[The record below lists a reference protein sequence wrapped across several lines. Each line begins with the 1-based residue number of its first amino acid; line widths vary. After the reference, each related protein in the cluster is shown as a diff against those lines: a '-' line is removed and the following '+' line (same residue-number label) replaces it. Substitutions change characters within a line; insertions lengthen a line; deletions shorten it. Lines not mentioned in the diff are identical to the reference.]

1 MTNSQNSLRRLLAA
15 TSAVALSLGVTAC
28 FDDDGDAPP
37 VANTPT
43 PSPTPT
49 PTPTT
54 SNLDVTRCL
63 SQEVAPGTTVA
74 DLVVPDVLT
83 IDPSAAAGF
92 PNGRLLSDPVI
103 DVTLAV
109 LFLDIDANGQ
119 SPLSLASLP
128 LNPPTNDVAFR
139 SSFPYLAPPQG
150 SPPISVGGS
159 GFDFRSDSANAYVRV
174 DRMGMPAVST
184 ALIPSSA
191 KNAYNDA
198 NPVTDASGEFVDELA
213 GTLQALTEALDDDL
227 LGAGFNICAD

>member
-1 MTNSQNSLRRLLAA
+1 MNRNQHSLRRLLAA

-28 FDDDGDAPP
+28 FGDDDNTPP
-37 VANTPT
+37 VAGTPT
-43 PSPTPT
+43 PTATPT

-83 IDPSAAAGF
+83 IDTTAAAGF
-92 PNGRLLSDPVI
+92 PNGRLLADPVI

-109 LFLDIDANGQ
+109 LFLDIDASGQ
-119 SPLSLASLP
+119 SPLSFANLP
-128 LNPPTNDVAFR
+128 LNPPSNDVAFR
-139 SSFPYLAPPQG
+139 SGFPYLAPPQG
-150 SPPISVGGS
+150 SPPLSMGGS

-184 ALIPSSA
+184 ALIPSGA
-191 KNAYNDA
+191 KIAYNDA
-198 NPVTDASGEFVDELA
+198 NPVTDATGEFVDELA
-213 GTLQALTEALDDDL
+213 GTLQGLTEALDDDL